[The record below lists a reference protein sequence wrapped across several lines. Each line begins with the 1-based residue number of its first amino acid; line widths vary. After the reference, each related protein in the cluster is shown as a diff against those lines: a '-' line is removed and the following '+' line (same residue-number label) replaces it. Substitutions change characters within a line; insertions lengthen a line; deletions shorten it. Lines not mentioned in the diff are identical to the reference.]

1 MITSVLSNASSW
13 PSENDHDY
21 HCSFLF
27 VFSVFNVRPM
37 LLLWLLASSTQRVV
51 HNNRQ
56 KKRAMIRFL
65 RFIQEARSGII
76 TRFILLPD
84 SVDSSLLVNHSALL
98 LFKARSA
105 AVAAEWE
112 YKSTTLLYSNQIL
125 FWVFLQNSCTL
136 MPNS

>member
-1 MITSVLSNASSW
+1 
-13 PSENDHDY
+13 
-21 HCSFLF
+21 
-27 VFSVFNVRPM
+27 
-37 LLLWLLASSTQRVV
+37 
-51 HNNRQ
+51 
-56 KKRAMIRFL
+56 L

-125 FWVFLQNSCTL
+125 FWVF
-136 MPNS
+136 